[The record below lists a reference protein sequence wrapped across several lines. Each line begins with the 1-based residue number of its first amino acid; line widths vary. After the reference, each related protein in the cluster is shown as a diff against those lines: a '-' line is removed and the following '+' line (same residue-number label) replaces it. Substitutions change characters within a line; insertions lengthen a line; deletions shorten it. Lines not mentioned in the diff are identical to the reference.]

1 MRRLAIAALW
11 TSGVIGANVA
21 VLATY
26 SAVHGSQGH
35 TEASHGT
42 LAARPACPGTV
53 VTVSAHETVPCDVQH
68 GQRLDITGL
77 TIDQCD
83 QMGGEP
89 ISLTE
94 TSPIVCEG
102 VDY

>member
-1 MRRLAIAALW
+1 
-11 TSGVIGANVA
+11 VIGANVA

-42 LAARPACPGTV
+42 LAPCPGTV
-53 VTVSAHETVPCDVQH
+53 VTVHGSDPVGCDLTPP
-68 GQRLDITGL
+68 QRLDITGL

-83 QMGGEP
+83 HAGGEP
-89 ISLTE
+89 IALTIDG
-94 TSPIVCEG
+94 PITCEG